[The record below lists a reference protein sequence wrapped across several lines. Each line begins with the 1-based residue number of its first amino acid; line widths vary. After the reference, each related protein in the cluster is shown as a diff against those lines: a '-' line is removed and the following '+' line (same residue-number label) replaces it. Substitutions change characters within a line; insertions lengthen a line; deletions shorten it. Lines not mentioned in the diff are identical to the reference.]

1 MLTSFSNLNDNA
13 QPRVRVSG
21 PPTAACAMESTATLL
36 ALVREGD
43 DQARSRLFALYLP
56 ILRKWAR
63 GRLPQTARDLA
74 ETDDMVQVTLIR
86 ALNRIDEFKPRHE
99 GAFLAYLRR
108 ILLNNIRAEIRR
120 VGRLPARSEG
130 DLISTPDEQLS
141 MVDAIAGQEL
151 MAQYEAALEELNQAQ
166 REAVMLRVEFGF
178 NYAEIAGATDAPSAN
193 AARMT
198 VCRGLE
204 KLAELLG

>member
-1 MLTSFSNLNDNA
+1 MLTSFGAINHNSKAPVAA
-13 QPRVRVSG
+13 QAP
-21 PPTAACAMESTATLL
+21 AADSMESTATLL

-43 DQARSRLFALYLP
+43 DQARSRLCALYLP
-56 ILRKWAR
+56 ILRQWAR
-63 GRLPQTARDLA
+63 GRLPQHARDLA

-86 ALNRIDEFKPRHE
+86 ALGRIDEFNPRHE

-120 VGRLPARSEG
+120 VGRMPARS
-130 DLISTPDEQLS
+130 DSDAIATPDEQLS

-151 MAQYEAALEELNQAQ
+151 MARYEAALEELNEAQ

-178 NYAEIAGATDAPSAN
+178 SYAEIASAMDAPSAN

-204 KLAELLG
+204 KLAELLR